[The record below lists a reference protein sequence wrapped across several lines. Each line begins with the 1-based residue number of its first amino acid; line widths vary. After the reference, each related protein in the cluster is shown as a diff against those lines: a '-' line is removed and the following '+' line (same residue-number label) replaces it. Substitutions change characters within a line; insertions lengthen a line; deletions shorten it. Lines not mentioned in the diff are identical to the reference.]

1 MTEPITVFLLDD
13 HEIVRQGIRSL
24 IEADG
29 DLQVVGEAGLA
40 AEALRD
46 IPRLRPKVAVLDG
59 RLPDGTGIE
68 VCRDVR
74 AKLPDTAVLILTSY
88 DDEEAVFSAVMAGAA
103 GYVLKQIR
111 GNALVDSIRRVANG
125 ESLLDPMVTQK
136 VIDRIR
142 EGDSLQND
150 PLSSLTRQERRI
162 LEYIGQ
168 GLTNRQIAEEMFL
181 AEKTIKNYV
190 TQLLSKLGLQRRTQ
204 AAVLVA
210 KRGKNLFPEG

>member
-29 DLQVVGEAGLA
+29 DLQVIGEAALA

-46 IPRLRPKVAVLDG
+46 IPRLKPKVAVLDG

-111 GNALVDSIRRVANG
+111 GSALVDSIRRVAAG

-142 EGDSLQND
+142 EGDSMQND

-210 KRGKNLFPEG
+210 KRGRNLFPEG